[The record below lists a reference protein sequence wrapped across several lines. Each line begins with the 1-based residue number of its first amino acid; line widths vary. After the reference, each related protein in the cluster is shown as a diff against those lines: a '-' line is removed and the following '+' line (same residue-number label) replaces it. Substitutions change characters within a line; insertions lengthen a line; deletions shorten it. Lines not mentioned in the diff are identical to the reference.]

1 MKYLVRREYV
11 TTGYEYSMPLTEE
24 TLHSLQKYMDEHVE
38 PAFVVTEEMAIKA
51 FTYSYDM
58 FDKQEVLNTEC
69 HYKDSTMPYHLTFGD
84 VIADYLLDL
93 IWEEDPEEI
102 YCETDE
108 VHNNVND
115 SKDFD

>member
-11 TTGYEYSMPLTEE
+11 TTGYEYSMPLTEGV
-24 TLHSLQKYMDEHVE
+24 LHSLQKYMDEHVE
-38 PAFVVTEEMAIKA
+38 PAAVVTEEMAIKA
-51 FTYSYDM
+51 FTHSYDM
-58 FDKQEVLNTEC
+58 WDDSEVLNTEC
-69 HYKDSTMPYHLTFGD
+69 KYKSSTVSYHLTFGD

-108 VHNNVND
+108 AYNEVNN

>member
-11 TTGYEYSMPLTEE
+11 TTGYEYSMPLTKEI
-24 TLHSLQKYMDEHVE
+24 LQSLQEYMNEHVE
-38 PAFVVTEEMAIKA
+38 PKFVVTEEMAIAA
-51 FTYSYDM
+51 FTYSYNMLD
-58 FDKQEVLNTEC
+58 DKEVLNTEC
-69 HYKDSTMPYHLTFGD
+69 NYKYTVSYHPTLGD

-108 VHNNVND
+108 THNTVND